1 MMNKDKNSL
10 NRYLDEIGHKSLLTD
25 EEERRLAER
34 IQQGDERAIERLA
47 SANLT
52 YVVSLARQYT
62 NRGLAVEDLVSEG
75 NLGMLQ
81 AASKFSAETGKRFVV
96 FAAPYIRDAMEQAIE
111 QQAGLYRVPR
121 DVKDNRLEKKRSRAL
136 SIDAPLGGSYELSLG
151 RVVADRN
158 AVVPGEAMEQEALLR
173 ELRTLVGELGERE
186 QQMIRL
192 LYGIGAEPKT
202 MMEAGQTLGLKRERV
217 RQIRDKAI
225 RSICKMTKNSAL
237 KDYLK
242 N

>member
-10 NRYLDEIGHKSLLTD
+10 NRYLDEIGHQSLLTD
-25 EEERRLAER
+25 EEERQLAER
-34 IQQGDERAIERLA
+34 IRKGDSRAIERLT

-62 NRGLAVEDLVSEG
+62 NRGLAMEDLVSEG

-81 AASKFSAETGKRFVV
+81 AAAKFSTETGKRFVV
-96 FAAPYIRDAMEQAIE
+96 FAAPYIREAMEQAIE

-158 AVVPGEAMEQEALLR
+158 AVVPGEAMEHEA
-173 ELRTLVGELGERE
+173 LVGELSSLVGDLEERE
-186 QQMIRL
+186 QQVIRL

-202 MMEAGQTLGLKRERV
+202 MMETGLTLGLKRERV

-225 RSICKMTKNSAL
+225 RKICKMTKNSAL